1 MKTCPVCALILED
14 AYLFCPDDGSSLGA
28 LPSESSQSG
37 SASTSESDH
46 ETASAVVLY
55 CPACAAEYPLTFS
68 ACPVHGVQL
77 TKHRIPRLS
86 NRGPDLRTHHKAA
99 DPQAPVSGL
108 QFQRDPSN
116 LTKHLTILDLK
127 RPQIESPCRLAATEA
142 VKDDAEF
149 AQNAADTA
157 RVGVPFDSLA
167 AVPAGAFAG
176 DATAFGYQ
184 GPLTDACDQ
193 GFERPAFRVAAI
205 ATIIALVVF
214 GLVATYTFV
223 SRTPRQSSSP
233 AAQVA
238 SKATTAPQPL
248 PFVATP
254 QEAQDYKEEAPVP
267 GVSTSPQPQPER
279 PAGQARNES
288 PISSSTEQGVR
299 KTTVAQPLPKP
310 PAKTP
315 PPAPITATRV
325 SNPPMPA
332 LPRGNSGGFDAR
344 LIRVRSR
351 KTAAGFR
358 YDLTFNM
365 QEQAG
370 RSAQWQRV
378 LINTRSASGM
388 NHSEAIPFSHRLGAS
403 GALTFTIS
411 VELAG
416 RSESDWQGR
425 IVCTTLGWDNNGAPL
440 QASFGANVTP

>member
-14 AYLFCPDDGSSLGA
+14 AYLFCPDDGSSLGT
-28 LPSESSQSG
+28 LPKGSSES
-37 SASTSESDH
+37 ASEADYK
-46 ETASAVVLY
+46 TANAVVLY

-68 ACPVHGVQL
+68 ECPVHGMQL

-86 NRGPDLRTHHKAA
+86 NCGPDLRTYDQAA
-99 DPQAPVSGL
+99 DAQATVSGV
-108 QFQRDPSN
+108 QFQRDQSN

-127 RPQIESPCRLAATEA
+127 RPQIESPRRQAAAEA
-142 VKDDAEF
+142 VKDDAES
-149 AQNAADTA
+149 AQNAVDTA
-157 RVGVPFDSLA
+157 RVSVPFDSLA
-167 AVPAGAFAG
+167 AVPAGGFAG
-176 DATAFGYQ
+176 DASAFGYQ
-184 GPLTDACDQ
+184 GPLTDAHEE

-223 SRTPRQSSSP
+223 SRTPRRTSSP
-233 AAQVA
+233 AVQVA
-238 SKATTAPQPL
+238 SKTEPAPQPL
-248 PFVATP
+248 PFVPTP

-267 GVSTSPQPQPER
+267 AVSTSPGPQTPAER
-279 PAGQARNES
+279 ARNES
-288 PISSSTEQGVR
+288 PLSSPTEQAVR
-299 KTTVAQPLPKP
+299 KNTVAQPLPKP

-315 PPAPITATRV
+315 PPPPVTTTRV

-351 KTAAGFR
+351 KTTAGFR

-388 NHSEAIPFSHRLGAS
+388 NHSEAIPFSHRLGAA

-411 VELAG
+411 VELTG